1 MRNIE
6 KKNVSHYHW
15 YQEQFSRRNMFRI
28 GWIGIFHTLQIN
40 HCQNQ
45 WAWCWTKIADRSIV
59 QAIEWIARV
68 RVRKWISYVV
78 RQWNRH
84 LWFGTTIVERFLNA
98 IQKCIM
104 WYKLKIREGN
114 RKFNLLCESHK
125 CYTRFW
131 NLSLRFFCVHSKSCY
146 HHSKGHLRR
155 LYWFQRANTLRS
167 YGKWCLVKANIQ
179 DNNRKQKLRFHFIWS
194 VSIVPN
200 LPNRTPYTVHIHKC
214 SAHIRVTVFHSVC
227 DFKRFLSRTLYL
239 SISLNRSVSISF
251 ISIENKLPAARSIGM
266 IIYSALDK
274 QTLTHT
280 HSHNHER
287 ARSRDQIHT
296 LPLFSFSLAPVWWSL
311 MSSSEI

>member
-1 MRNIE
+1 MYAKYW

-84 LWFGTTIVERFLNA
+84 LWFATTIVERFLNA

-125 CYTRFW
+125 CYTDFGICHW
-131 NLSLRFFCVHSKSCY
+131 DFSVYTANPAIIIVKVIWDDCIDFNGQIHFVHT
-146 HHSKGHLRR
+146 
-155 LYWFQRANTLRS
+155 ANDA
-167 YGKWCLVKANIQ
+167 WW
-179 DNNRKQKLRFHFIWS
+179 KQIFKTTTEKKLRFHFIWS

-200 LPNRTPYTVHIHKC
+200 EPNRTPYTVHIHKC

-227 DFKRFLSRTLYL
+227 DFKRFLSHTLYL